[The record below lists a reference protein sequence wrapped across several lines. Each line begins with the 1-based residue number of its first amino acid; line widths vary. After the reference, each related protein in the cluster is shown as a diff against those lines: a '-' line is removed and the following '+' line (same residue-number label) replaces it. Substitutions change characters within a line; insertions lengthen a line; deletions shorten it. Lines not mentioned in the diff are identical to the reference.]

1 MIFRYILFLSLVGVA
16 LLKNCKKSV
25 TTVNGKQNFCN
36 GQLIFEDNFNSL
48 DTKKWQPENTLSGG
62 GNWEFEWYSPDKRNS
77 YVQNGVLHIKPTLLA
92 DEKGNDFLYKGTIT
106 IPANQCTNAADY
118 GCSRTGSA
126 NNILNP
132 IKSARLRT
140 INSFSF
146 KFGTLE
152 TRAKTPAG
160 DWLWPAIWL
169 LPKAYKYGGW
179 PRSGEIDLLESRG
192 NKNLQNPSGL
202 NIGTQQVASTLHWG
216 PDAKN
221 NRFYKTHYEKNNA
234 NGYDTGFHL
243 YKVVWTPNDMTFFVD
258 NQQIGKVVPPQGG
271 FWQLGDLA
279 RTGLKNPWTNSKMAP
294 FDQEFHI
301 LINLAVGGTTGYFPE
316 GMRNPKPKPWKNG
329 SPTAMKEFW
338 EKRGDWL
345 PTWNMKGDTSH
356 LQVDYVKVW
365 AL

>member
-1 MIFRYILFLSLVGVA
+1 MCSQPLCADVSLCKHRNIRFLVV
-16 LLKNCKKSV
+16 
-25 TTVNGKQNFCN
+25 
-36 GQLIFEDNFNSL
+36 
-48 DTKKWQPENTLSGG
+48 
-62 GNWEFEWYSPDKRNS
+62 S
-77 YVQNGVLHIKPTLLA
+77 YH
-92 DEKGNDFLYKGTIT
+92 
-106 IPANQCTNAADY
+106 
-118 GCSRTGSA
+118 
-126 NNILNP
+126 
-132 IKSARLRT
+132 
-140 INSFSF
+140 
-146 KFGTLE
+146 LE
-152 TRAKTPAG
+152 TPPPPLPDRETTFQCFISVI
-160 DWLWPAIWL
+160 AIWL